1 MLCPVCGTAYGV
13 MHACPGAPAAA
24 LEPPPPLEFAP
35 VRYFRQGLAIAR
47 WDDAAIQRASRDNGA
62 LLHGL
67 LFWAVAVVLLT
78 VRDVLLFLSTGTELP
93 AAGIILV
100 FLFAF
105 VILAVWQLTYFA
117 ACHVIAKKFFN
128 GSGTYL
134 GVLRPMMVSS
144 FLLCLGLIPFVGAL
158 AAGVWWG
165 LAILLWVFE
174 EVECMERLKAL
185 IIVVVMNIVF
195 SVVGMFLGIGPLAA
209 MRR

>member
-1 MLCPVCGTAYGV
+1 MLCPVCGTEYGV
-13 MHACPGAPAAA
+13 VHACPGAPAAA

-67 LFWAVAVVLLT
+67 LFWSVGVALITARGLIALGRAGERLPWLGVV
-78 VRDVLLFLSTGTELP
+78 
-93 AAGIILV
+93 LV
-100 FLFAF
+100 FLFSL
-105 VILAVWQLTYFA
+105 VLLAVWQLAYFA
-117 ACHVIAKKFFN
+117 VCHLIAKKFFN
-128 GSGTYL
+128 GSGTYV

-144 FLLCLGLIPFVGAL
+144 FLLWLHLIPFMGWLV
-158 AAGVWWG
+158 AGVWWG

-174 EVECMERLKAL
+174 EVERMERLKAL
-185 IIVVVMNIVF
+185 VIVVVMNIVF
-195 SVVGMFLGIGPLAA
+195 SVVGMYVGIGPLAE